1 MSVRA
6 RTDLKEAL
14 TNPNTSFYRRNWGSP
29 SRGHTG
35 ALPLRLPVHPSL
47 WPSLSPKV
55 TISQATASGSFTIF
69 KESCL
74 FFRKLSLFNLWE
86 IPEHGDIQQKMRKH
100 LFNVNFFSNL
110 FSFNSLNALRESSHK
125 PWGVTWF
132 HSQAGY
138 LFRDYW
144 TMWLNFFFSSIFY
157 SFMKGR

>member
-14 TNPNTSFYRRNWGSP
+14 TNPNISFYRRNWGSP

-35 ALPLRLPVHPSL
+35 ALPLWPPSPPSFMTCPVTQSDHPKPLPLEASL
-47 WPSLSPKV
+47 YS
-55 TISQATASGSFTIF
+55 

-74 FFRKLSLFNLWE
+74 FFRKLSLFNPWE

-100 LFNVNFFSNL
+100 LFNINFFSNL
-110 FSFNSLNALRESSHK
+110 FSFKYLNALRESSHK

-138 LFRDYW
+138 LFGDYW
-144 TMWLNFFFSSIFY
+144 TMWFNFFFSSIFY